1 MRYKKGDKVK
11 FLNDTGGGIVTNI
24 IDKNTLHVLID
35 EGFELPVN
43 INDVLP
49 VDVQESG
56 QPADEFPEEKEDR
69 ESRNQNEDFDT
80 LEEILSE
87 HKYEFQDEDPETIKN
102 DETVQLLLA
111 FVPTNQ
117 ETLTEGTLYLYIIN
131 DSNYKI
137 LYNISM
143 KEPDKNNEFITVHS
157 GFTEA
162 NTKNYIQEFEREDL
176 NRKPD
181 ILFQCIFFK
190 KNMFSFHAP
199 IVSQINVQ
207 PIKLYH
213 DHAYKENDFFDE
225 KAYVLP
231 VEIIDLKEE
240 VDKIPPE
247 EIKKILQ
254 EKSKPKKIKIP
265 EIKPTGKRRE
275 KQKPREIDLHIHEL
289 VDDESGL
296 TDADKLELQMLHFR
310 KKINEAIQN
319 HEKRIIFIHGVGNGR
334 LKHEIRNAIDKEY
347 PGVEYQDA
355 SFQEYGFG
363 ATLIFIK

>member
-49 VDVQESG
+49 LDVPGSG
-56 QPADEFPEEKEDR
+56 QPADIFFEEKEDR

-87 HKYEFQDEDPETIKN
+87 HQYESPGEDPETIKN
-102 DETVQLLLA
+102 DETVQLSLA
-111 FVPTNQ
+111 FIPTNQ
-117 ETLTEGTLYLYIIN
+117 ETLTEGTLELYLIN

-137 LYNISM
+137 LYNIST
-143 KEPDKNNEFITVHS
+143 KEPDKNNELTTIHS
-157 GFTEA
+157 GFIEA
-162 NTKNYIQEFEREDL
+162 NTKTYIQEFKREDL
-176 NRKPD
+176 NRKPGF
-181 ILFQCIFFK
+181 LFQCIFFK
-190 KNMFSFHAP
+190 KSMFSFHEP
-199 IVSQINVQ
+199 VVNQINVQ

-254 EKSKPKKIKIP
+254 EKSKPKKIKITD
-265 EIKPTGKRRE
+265 IKPTGRRRE
-275 KQKPREIDLHIHEL
+275 KEKPREIDLHIHEL

-296 TDADKLELQMLHFR
+296 TDTDKLELQMLHFR
-310 KKINEAIQN
+310 KKMNEAIQN

-334 LKHEIRNAIDKEY
+334 LKHDIRNAIDKEY
-347 PGVEYQDA
+347 PRIGYQDA